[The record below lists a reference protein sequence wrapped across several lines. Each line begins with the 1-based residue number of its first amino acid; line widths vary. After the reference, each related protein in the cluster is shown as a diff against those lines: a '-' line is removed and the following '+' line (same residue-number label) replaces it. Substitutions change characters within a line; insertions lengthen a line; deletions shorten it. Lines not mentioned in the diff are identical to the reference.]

1 MGRKEILKMLID
13 KIRGETN
20 VTWEEITHMANLDIH
35 PDT

>member
-1 MGRKEILKMLID
+1 MEREEILKLLIA